1 MEQMGTKK
9 PYPNELR
16 ERAVAMVLEWRRARS
31 RTDGGLNEVAE
42 KLGVHPE
49 SVRNWLN
56 RHPTDAGERPGLT
69 TDERQRLKELERE
82 NRELRRANEILKSAA
97 VFFGAELDRRQ
108 SK

>member
-1 MEQMGTKK
+1 
-9 PYPNELR
+9 
-16 ERAVAMVLEWRRARS
+16 MVLGRRRAWG

-42 KLGVHPE
+42 KVGVHPE

-56 RHPTDAGERPGLT
+56 RHQTDAGERPGLT

-82 NRELRRANEILKSAA
+82 NRDLRRANEILKSAA

-108 SK
+108 SE